1 MYVHIRIFVSINAY
15 FFLQREGTWT
25 IENWATLQNQGKN
38 RNCPS
43 SQNHYLF
50 FSTFKYLHHSLKY
63 KDYYMLY
70 FIICFVQPKTISKMF
85 CICQDLVTGAPLQ
98 TRSCP
103 RHDFSIVW
111 EHRWLSCSV
120 LGGLNNVLAR
130 EALER
135 RGTQAPTLHLSV
147 DREPGVHVTHHKARG
162 GFSGEPSFPGAGHW
176 LPSLRPTSW
185 AKHNSAFANNRF
197 LLLTTYI
204 SQWAV
209 WGWNKSFPQVFP
221 GCFVE
226 HWLWRILNGF
236 MRKESKLYQLVSIW
250 QRQSQASG
258 FLYCR
263 TAQSLWSAQ
272 V

>member
-1 MYVHIRIFVSINAY
+1 M
-15 FFLQREGTWT
+15 
-25 IENWATLQNQGKN
+25 
-38 RNCPS
+38 
-43 SQNHYLF
+43 
-50 FSTFKYLHHSLKY
+50 
-63 KDYYMLY
+63 
-70 FIICFVQPKTISKMF
+70 ICFVQPKTISKMF
-85 CICQDLVTGAPLQ
+85 CICQDLVTGDPLQ
-98 TRSCP
+98 TRGCP

-111 EHRWLSCSV
+111 EHRWLADSV
-120 LGGLNNVLAR
+120 LRGLNNVLAWESLEHGAHPPPFSQQR
-130 EALER
+130 AWCSRDSSQEAR
-135 RGTQAPTLHLSV
+135 R
-147 DREPGVHVTHHKARG
+147 
-162 GFSGEPSFPGAGHW
+162 GFSGKPSFPGAGHW

-185 AKHNSAFANNRF
+185 AKQNSAFANNRF